1 MRQNSIDVT
10 FVCLLSRWWSF
21 NRVKIIS
28 RYLVCLPIHKILSH
42 QILFSCRCWYYWW
55 WSSHE
60 RDESRSVIKIKINA
74 ESLSLWNHTSSFFFR
89 VVTYEEK
96 QWSCLYRMTHR
107 WARFKKATHLQSPR
121 YFTTVVIV
129 LQISFIRIFK
139 KGAQLPIWRR
149 FLIKYLWKSPSYPYL
164 N

>member
-1 MRQNSIDVT
+1 M
-10 FVCLLSRWWSF
+10 CLLSRWWSF

-60 RDESRSVIKIKINA
+60 RDECRSVIKIKINA
-74 ESLSLWNHTSSFFFR
+74 ESLSLWNHTSSFFSGLLHKR
-89 VVTYEEK
+89 KNNDRASIGWPIDGLGSKKQHTCNHPGIIQQLSLYYKLVSYEFS
-96 QWSCLYRMTHR
+96 W
-107 WARFKKATHLQSPR
+107 KKS
-121 YFTTVVIV
+121 
-129 LQISFIRIFK
+129 
-139 KGAQLPIWRR
+139 AQLPIWRR